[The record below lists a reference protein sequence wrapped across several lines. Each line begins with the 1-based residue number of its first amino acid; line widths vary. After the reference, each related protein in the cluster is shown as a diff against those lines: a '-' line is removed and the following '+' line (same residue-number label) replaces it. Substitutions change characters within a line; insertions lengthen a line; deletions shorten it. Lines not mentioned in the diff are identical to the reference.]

1 MSGSAAFAI
10 LVFPPICRCGVRRCA
25 WRCGWR
31 RQESRKTA
39 SIWSTLE
46 SERQQLCEGLR
57 VIRRRSLR
65 RGGPVAGAGL
75 RSDVSDVERFGAFAA
90 DDDGMHVVDTGAV
103 MQDEGSPFGT
113 GEPAFAPGRHGGK
126 DRVDA
131 SAFVGEAVLTSGR
144 SLLVFDPAEQLFVN
158 ETVQSMGEDVAS
170 DPERG
175 LEVVEAAGPETR
187 LANDQQVPVV
197 AEDVDAAGDGA
208 RPARC
213 VGAFHRNSLSR

>member
-1 MSGSAAFAI
+1 M
-10 LVFPPICRCGVRRCA
+10 
-25 WRCGWR
+25 
-31 RQESRKTA
+31 
-39 SIWSTLE
+39 LE
-46 SERQQLCEGLR
+46 SEGQQLREGLR

-75 RSDVSDVERFGAFAA
+75 RSDVSDVERLVALAA
-90 DDDGMHVVDTGAV
+90 DDDGMHVVATGSV
-103 MQDEGSPFGT
+103 MQDEGSAFGA

-126 DRVDA
+126 NRVDV
-131 SAFVGEAVLTSGR
+131 SAFVGEAVLAAGR
-144 SLLVFDPAEQLFVN
+144 SLLVFDPAEQVFVN
-158 ETVQSMGEDVAS
+158 ETVQSLGEDVAS

-187 LANDQQVPVV
+187 LAQDQQVPVV

-213 VGAFHRNSLSR
+213 VGAFQEAQPTVGELHLVTDWSTLRFILELALERCDGLLVAVVKEWAE